1 MKTSFFI
8 AVLAVL
14 LSVPTWANADACP
27 EPAATGEQPC
37 DDAITDAYERAA
49 SNTLGSDGP
58 DLGMIGMGRPSVPG
72 PARFPC
78 ALLAAIGQT
87 ESSWRQFSSVGT
99 CGGTGPTL
107 ISFDCGYGI
116 MQITSGMD
124 GTGGFDPT
132 SVAGDAVYNIGTGA
146 RILGQKWRTTPFIG
160 ENNPDILEC
169 WYYAT
174 WAYNGFSYINNPHNP
189 RYPASRVPYRSEG
202 SGARSD
208 YPYQEIV
215 WGYLRK
221 PVADRWPAIDVSY
234 PNTDE
239 ICGTE
244 SGCFPGNLSMPE
256 PGHTG
261 DCREPVVVTDGG
273 MPDGDVSDAAIDSG
287 DLDAGTNDASITD
300 DAFIASDA
308 SITNDASVPPPPA
321 KGCQCSASSST
332 RPLDVFMLVLVVGL
346 LLALRVS
353 RKRSR

>member
-1 MKTSFFI
+1 MKTGFFTLFL
-8 AVLAVL
+8 AVVLAW
-14 LSVPTWANADACP
+14 PAATFADECP
-27 EPAATGEQPC
+27 EPAVTGEQPC
-37 DDAITDAYERAA
+37 DEAITDAYERAA

-58 DLGMIGMGRPSVPG
+58 DLGMIGMGRPSTPG
-72 PARFPC
+72 AARFPC

-124 GTGGFDPT
+124 GSGGFEPAR
-132 SVAGDAVYNIGTGA
+132 VAADSVYNIGTGA

-160 ENNPDILEC
+160 DNNPDIIEC

-189 RYPASRVPYRSEG
+189 RYPASRVPFRSEG

-221 PVADRWPAIDVSY
+221 PIADRWPVIEVSY
-234 PNTDE
+234 PNTEE

-244 SGCFPGNLSMPE
+244 SGCFPGNLTMPS

-261 DCREPVVVTDGG
+261 SCHDAPIEIDAGVPDAGAPDDAATD
-273 MPDGDVSDAAIDSG
+273 DAAID
-287 DLDAGTNDASITD
+287 AAVV
-300 DAFIASDA
+300 DAFLIEDAAAADAAS
-308 SITNDASVPPPPA
+308 PPPVR
-321 KGCQCSASSST
+321 GCQCSSIPST
-332 RPLDVFMLVLVVGL
+332 RPLDVAMLVLVIGL
-346 LLALRVS
+346 LAALRVS
-353 RKRSR
+353 RKRATKRD